1 LFFTPAIISEVRVFV
16 FEAEVLSEFGNPY
29 PISVTLSR
37 IHNFFCG
44 DTKLFFSQEFCVFR
58 RERERERERRKN
70 DEQRT
75 DLYVEGVCGD
85 LGVDDVL
92 FLFPTHA

>member
-1 LFFTPAIISEVRVFV
+1 LFFAPAVIPEVRVFV
-16 FEAEVLSEFGNPY
+16 IEAEVLSEFGNPY

-37 IHNFFCG
+37 I
-44 DTKLFFSQEFCVFR
+44 KLFLSQEFYVFR
-58 RERERERERRKN
+58 RERERRKN

-75 DLYVEGVCGD
+75 DLYVQGVCGD